1 MQNGVF
7 LIPQKAIRQL
17 SDGTYSVYLLKDNKA
32 RATPITVGK
41 WSGKDWIVTGGLKAG
56 DEVIIDNIQRL
67 KDKSTVDKISANNAP
82 GKK

>member
-1 MQNGVF
+1 M
-7 LIPQKAIRQL
+7 IPQAAIRQL

-41 WSGKDWIVTGGLKAG
+41 WIGKNWIVTGGLKPG

-67 KDKSTVDKISANNAP
+67 KDKSPVQKISEADTD
-82 GKK
+82 GKN